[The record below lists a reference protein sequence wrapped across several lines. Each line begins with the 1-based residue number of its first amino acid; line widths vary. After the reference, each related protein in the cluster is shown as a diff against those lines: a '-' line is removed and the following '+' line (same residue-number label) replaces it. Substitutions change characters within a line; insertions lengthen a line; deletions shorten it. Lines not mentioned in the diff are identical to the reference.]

1 MLNTDQTQLP
11 LGANPLQTKIIK
23 LLQSGVRDG
32 DQLQEKLALPIHE
45 LSGELTMMEIEGTVR
60 ALGANQWTLR

>member
-1 MLNTDQTQLP
+1 LLAAQTTLP
-11 LGANPLQTKIIK
+11 LGNSPLETKIIT

-32 DQLQEKLALPIHE
+32 DILQQQ
-45 LSGELTMMEIEGTVR
+45 SGASAAEFGQTLTMMELSDTVR